1 MLNTEKQITLQLDPT
16 TDTTGNAEQVA
27 RMIGVSAWHISGDYL
42 VVENPLLDYR
52 VTNNETYSHKT
63 DRIPNGAV
71 VILVQEEPKTVEQQI
86 EQEIQSKNLN
96 APRLTPDHIDSK
108 IKAVE
113 YILPRDVCKRD
124 NGVEVFDAPLPLQT
138 LTFCILTLENG
149 FTVTGES
156 ACASPENF
164 DAEIGKKIAYDNARE
179 KIWLLEGYLLKENLH
194 KQNSKVELQAGID
207 QLLNTRIPI
216 LDQIYDVCQA
226 IEKCGASPELT
237 DAVTKAGA
245 LRDPI
250 SKLVD
255 QALKLGIGE
264 GIVSVSYSDN
274 GSHPTPDL
282 PEFKN
287 DDVKSFE
294 PSCSTQAC
302 ADGSSSSNGYQ
313 LNAKRENAF
322 LVAQLLSNNKISA
335 ELRKKAE
342 TKMTALL
349 DELI

>member
-1 MLNTEKQITLQLDPT
+1 MPNNNQQHCMTFKINEDGSHNAAEIADFVKADSWDVNGDKLTLFNLVLVGKAQF
-16 TDTTGNAEQVA
+16 
-27 RMIGVSAWHISGDYL
+27 SAMNGEDIIISGL
-42 VVENPLLDYR
+42 NC
-52 VTNNETYSHKT
+52 
-63 DRIPNGAV
+63 
-71 VILVQEEPKTVEQQI
+71 EQQI

-179 KIWLLEGYLLKENLH
+179 KIWLLEGYLLKEKLNHQIKIQEHFASQGVDAEKL
-194 KQNSKVELQAGID
+194 QDSPIVSEL
-207 QLLNTRIPI
+207 
-216 LDQIYDVCQA
+216 
-226 IEKCGASPELT
+226 PELEIKYS
-237 DAVTKAGA
+237 DAVKST
-245 LRDPI
+245 DPTN
-250 SKLVD
+250 
-255 QALKLGIGE
+255 
-264 GIVSVSYSDN
+264 DN
-274 GSHPTPDL
+274 
-282 PEFKN
+282 
-287 DDVKSFE
+287 
-294 PSCSTQAC
+294 QAC
-302 ADGSSSSNGYQ
+302 ASGSASSNSNGYQ
-313 LNAKRENAF
+313 LNAKRDNAF